1 MDISKITSPQLC
13 SKEFFPKSLL
23 IIASFFLTL
32 LVFTTEIGHWI
43 LIFAIVIPFNQW
55 RKESYSVSCWK
66 ICENQRGWCEAKH
79 LCIYFFP
86 GVCNCL
92 SFSMFF
98 FLLMSSCWII
108 TMTVRL
114 SPSHLD
120 HTYRLQRLLSASAS
134 VHVLQPHWPSSS
146 VSVMF
151 LPGDACLHWSFC
163 PGCSSLPHPCIT
175 SQRYL
180 LREAFKLKAGLSRS
194 LTVLCSH
201 PYTAWTTIEYF
212 CDSFNFLSVTKCNLQ
227 EIRDHFNCDH
237 HCILNI
243 TWHTESA

>member
-1 MDISKITSPQLC
+1 
-13 SKEFFPKSLL
+13 
-23 IIASFFLTL
+23 
-32 LVFTTEIGHWI
+32 
-43 LIFAIVIPFNQW
+43 
-55 RKESYSVSCWK
+55 
-66 ICENQRGWCEAKH
+66 
-79 LCIYFFP
+79 
-86 GVCNCL
+86 
-92 SFSMFF
+92 
-98 FLLMSSCWII
+98 MSSCWII

-163 PGCSSLPHPCIT
+163 PGCSSLPRPCIT